1 MAISSRGEGGVGG
14 GGRGMSGGGMMGKI
28 KSTVIKKKAPAK
40 PLAEPKSAVK
50 VVPPMPKGMRKA
62 QNDYATAQAERL
74 KSGKAAKSADSARA
88 QSIAAQK
95 KQAAAKAAGK
105 PPKPVKRAVQ
115 KSEMYGVRV
124 LKKK

>member
-28 KSTVIKKKAPAK
+28 KSTVTKKKAPAK

-50 VVPPMPKGMRKA
+50 VVPAMPKGMRKA

-74 KSGKAAKSADSARA
+74 KSGKAAKSADSARE

-105 PPKPVKRAVQ
+105 QPKPVKRAVQ